1 MRGNGWRSIIFRMWS
16 YLRIFTGIFF
26 LGLSLILIITSFVT
40 VMFALTVAHLAYKG
54 GGLQSQLP
62 EPISVISAV
71 VAELGRS
78 LQNLSNRLSR

>member
-1 MRGNGWRSIIFRMWS
+1 MRGNGWRSIIFKMW
-16 YLRIFTGIFF
+16 YCWKVYTALFY
-26 LGLSLILIITSFVT
+26 LGLSLILITISFLT

-54 GGLQSQLP
+54 GGLQSRLP

-78 LQNLSNRLSR
+78 LQNLSNRL